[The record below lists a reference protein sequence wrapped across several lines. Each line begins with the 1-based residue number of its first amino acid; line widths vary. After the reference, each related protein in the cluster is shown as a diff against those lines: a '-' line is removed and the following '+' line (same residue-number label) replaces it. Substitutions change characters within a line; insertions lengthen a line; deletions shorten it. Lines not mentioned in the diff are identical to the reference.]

1 MERVAEFWLRS
12 YRSDNIAFFFEIAS
26 FIFTVSASFAL
37 ATTADDPQ
45 MQHIYPAFFIG
56 SVTGA
61 YAYFR
66 RGLAFPM
73 LLVAYFSVM
82 NIYGFGVALGKW

>member
-1 MERVAEFWLRS
+1 MERVVEFWLRS
-12 YRSDNIAFFFEIAS
+12 YRADNTAFFFEIAS
-26 FIFTVSASFAL
+26 FLFTVSASFAL
-37 ATTADDPQ
+37 AITANNPQ
-45 MQHIYPAFFIG
+45 MEYIYPFFFIG

-73 LLVAYFSVM
+73 MLVSYFSVM